1 MDRTRRVRF
10 NGVAGPALP
19 TQQVQLRSI
28 LKQAAGVTIER
39 PRARDLRREHVTD
52 FRRRPI
58 VQDGLTITPDP
69 NPTVPPFRR
78 SRTHRH
84 GTRTFRVRM
93 KGATARL
100 AEQTKITEEAA
111 TLSRE
116 ALLAHLSQHFSRI
129 KTDSKADTELLRSMY
144 VNAKLSGLMPSRGT

>member
-1 MDRTRRVRF
+1 
-10 NGVAGPALP
+10 
-19 TQQVQLRSI
+19 
-28 LKQAAGVTIER
+28 
-39 PRARDLRREHVTD
+39 
-52 FRRRPI
+52 
-58 VQDGLTITPDP
+58 
-69 NPTVPPFRR
+69 
-78 SRTHRH
+78 
-84 GTRTFRVRM
+84 M